1 MILRYS
7 AFLLILILA
16 AIPGSSLAQYSEV
29 SVDEAAAL
37 YRSGQP
43 VAAGEQLRAV
53 LTSANSEQ
61 FPKELIAKAYTYLT
75 MAEWALYRR
84 DEAEGAM
91 ESALR
96 RDGRVFAE
104 FAGEWAKDNPAVT
117 DTISSMFLANGVRF
131 YEEAE
136 FDRAVS
142 ELSIILPIEDALDP
156 FIAAD
161 LHKTLAFCYIAM
173 RKTNIARLEFR
184 TALRLNNRLDLGDDS
199 VIAPKLRRAFLAV
212 RRDVLSV
219 DRSTLRRNTLVRS
232 LFLPGWGQVY
242 RGARI
247 RGFSFMAAELMLL
260 TGTAFSIRSFTGAR
274 DAYLSFGVED
284 AVAIYGRGNSIS
296 DVTAELDARFNRYES
311 KGRRT
316 NLLIGLAAG
325 VWIANLADA
334 LILTL
339 QKDGTGF
346 ASRQTEE
353 QSGVSMAWRPEI
365 HAWQLTYGITW

>member
-1 MILRYS
+1 MILKYP
-7 AFLLILILA
+7 AFLFILILA
-16 AIPGSSLAQYSEV
+16 AGPRNSLAQYSEA
-29 SVDEAAAL
+29 SVDEAAAM

-43 VAAGEQLRAV
+43 VGAGELLRAI
-53 LTSANSEQ
+53 LTSANAEQ
-61 FPKELIAKAYTYLT
+61 FSAEVIAKAYTYLT

-84 DEAEGAM
+84 AEAEGAM

-96 RDGRVFAE
+96 RDGQVFAE
-104 FAGEWAKDNPAVT
+104 FAGEWARDNPAVT
-117 DTISSMFLANGVRF
+117 DTISSLFLKNGVRY

-136 FDRAVS
+136 YDRAVG
-142 ELSIILPIEDALDP
+142 ELSIILPIEDAMNP

-161 LHKTLAFCYIAM
+161 IHKTLAFCYIAM

-184 TALRLNNRLDLGDDS
+184 TALRLNNRLELGSDS
-199 VIAPKLRRAFLAV
+199 VIAPKLRRAFLTV

-219 DRSTLRRNTLVRS
+219 DRSTMRRNTLVRS
-232 LFLPGWGQVY
+232 LFIPGWGQVY

-284 AVAIYGRGNSIS
+284 AVVVYGQRNSIA
-296 DVTAELDARFNRYES
+296 DVTAELDARFNRYEQ

-316 NLLIGLAAG
+316 NLLIGLAAS

-346 ASRQTEE
+346 ASRGSEKD
-353 QSGVSMAWRPEI
+353 SGISMAWRPEL